1 MHLSLVTASPPPR
14 LPAPHPAAHVP
25 FPTPTEPTWSLSA
38 IARLLGVH
46 MRSAKW
52 QARYVEQ
59 LIANAQFPR
68 PLPTMRGEQL
78 VQGILPRWSR
88 WMPAAVTA
96 WLGDQIPADAVE
108 AMETAA
114 ATEAADRL
122 DAAADTLF
130 GPSGQDDA
138 A

>member
-1 MHLSLVTASPPPR
+1 MHLSLVPAAAPPR
-14 LPAPHPAAHVP
+14 IPPHPAAHVP
-25 FPTPTEPTWSLSA
+25 FPTPTEPTWALPA

-59 LIANAQFPR
+59 LIANAGFPR
-68 PLPTMRGEQL
+68 PLPMMKGEGL
-78 VQGILPRWSR
+78 THGILPRRSR
-88 WMPAAVTA
+88 WMPAGVTA
-96 WLGDQIPADAVE
+96 WLGDQIPAE
-108 AMETAA
+108 AAEALDSQA

-122 DAAADTLF
+122 DAAAENLF
-130 GPSGQDDA
+130 GGDA